1 MFEAVT
7 WLQELASEQSRS
19 SRRDHYAPSLHWY
32 AHMSDEQQGFTKH
45 LEALAD
51 EIREQSNRRPS
62 EDFEASHYA
71 GLVRNRR
78 RKYVGCE
85 HVGAVRKL
93 TAAEIAELHRHI
105 ARLKGELT
113 ATVQLRRRAVV

>member
-1 MFEAVT
+1 
-7 WLQELASEQSRS
+7 
-19 SRRDHYAPSLHWY
+19 
-32 AHMSDEQQGFTKH
+32 MSDEQHVLHGE
-45 LEALAD
+45 LEALAN
-51 EIREQSNRRPS
+51 EVRAEHRARFKPRES
-62 EDFEASHYA
+62 ENFEASHYA

-85 HVGAVRKL
+85 HVGVVRKL